1 MASGLGAYKKIP
13 ATLSGDG
20 FSAPSRL
27 APLFQVGAFDKN

>member
-20 FSAPSRL
+20 FSAPSRISS
-27 APLFQVGAFDKN
+27 AVPVGAFDKN